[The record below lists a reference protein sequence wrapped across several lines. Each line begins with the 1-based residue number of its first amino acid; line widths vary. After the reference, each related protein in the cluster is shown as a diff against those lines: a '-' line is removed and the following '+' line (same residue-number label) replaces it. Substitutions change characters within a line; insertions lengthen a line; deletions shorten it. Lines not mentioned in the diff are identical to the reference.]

1 MDLENRKFTRYDD
14 VARVEA
20 PEICIFPGVL
30 LDVSKKGCK
39 IRFPVP
45 VQPDMDRDY
54 ELKLTPTRKSKFQSF
69 VLIGHPMWNCEDTS
83 YSELG
88 FEILHSPGIRLF
100 NEYLND
106 LAETENEFNE
116 ELEITESLCQ

>member
-1 MDLENRKFTRYDD
+1 MVLENRKFTRYDD

-20 PEICIFPGVL
+20 PDICIFPGVL
-30 LDVSKKGCK
+30 LDVSQKGCR

-54 ELKLTPTRKSKFQSF
+54 ELKLTPTRSSKFQSF
-69 VLIGHPMWNCEDTS
+69 ILIGHPMWNSDNNN

-88 FEILHSPGIRLF
+88 FEILHSPGILLF
-100 NEYLND
+100 KEYLNN
-106 LAETENEFNE
+106 LAESENEFDE
-116 ELEITESLCQ
+116 EFEITESLCQ